1 MEDSWGMGHAYQ
13 YGISKNCQLY
23 ASEKLDRC
31 DGIGGYQE
39 HTHSGTSLKSEG
51 KDRSLFTWKLLDDYL
66 DGNWEKNIKLSLVFL
81 FLLLCNLCQ
90 VIMRGVGRSNFTV
103 SKVSFFT
110 RSKVLFSEDGIIFEF
125 SLDWKF

>member
-1 MEDSWGMGHAYQ
+1 
-13 YGISKNCQLY
+13 
-23 ASEKLDRC
+23 
-31 DGIGGYQE
+31 
-39 HTHSGTSLKSEG
+39 
-51 KDRSLFTWKLLDDYL
+51 LLDDYL
-66 DGNWEKNIKLSLVFL
+66 DGNWEKNIKISLVFL

-110 RSKVLFSEDGIIFEF
+110 RSKVLFSQDRIIFEF